1 MTSFEK
7 LQEGKLWSHT

>member
-7 LQEGKLWSHT
+7 VQLSKT